1 MNENSFLRPGERL
14 DDLQRAGTK
23 IIQNPRMFCFGM
35 DAVLLCSFARVKPG
49 ELVLDLC
56 SGNGVI
62 PILMDAR
69 LQDGQSTVKQGMSA
83 EQEQAAGLQCPTRGR
98 GQLTFADAPVQFTGL
113 EINSANVDMARRSAE
128 LNGQS
133 ERVHFLEGDVKRAD
147 ELLAPASFDA
157 VTVNPPYMTGG
168 HGLTGDNIAR
178 AAARHELLCS
188 LDDVVA
194 AAARALRPMG
204 RLYMVHRPFRLA
216 DIFRSLE
223 KFHLEPKRMRMV
235 CPFAGREP
243 NMVLIE
249 AVRGG
254 KPRLSVEGDLVIYES
269 EGVYTGEVRSL
280 YG

>member
-1 MNENSFLRPGERL
+1 MGGESFLRPGERL

-23 IIQNPRMFCFGM
+23 IIQNPQMFCFGM
-35 DAVLLCSFARVKPG
+35 DAVLLCSFAAVKPG
-49 ELVLDLC
+49 ERVLDLC

-69 LQDGQSTVKQGMSA
+69 LQDGQSSN
-83 EQEQAAGLQCPTRGR
+83 
-98 GQLTFADAPVQFTGL
+98 APVQFTGL
-113 EINSANVDMARRSAE
+113 EINSTNVNMARRSAE

-133 ERVHFLEGDVKRAD
+133 ERVHFLEGDVKRAE
-147 ELLAPASFDA
+147 ELLQPASFDA

-188 LDDVVA
+188 LDDVVS

-223 KFHLEPKRMRMV
+223 KYHLEPKRMRMV
-235 CPFAGREP
+235 CPFAGKEP